1 MIGYALTGSFCTV
14 RRSLAAMRA
23 LAMRGEEIQPFFS
36 ERVFSTDTRFY
47 KASDLI
53 RDVEDI
59 CGRSVVHTVEDAE
72 PYGPHPLDALIIAP
86 CTGNT
91 LSKIARGITDGAV
104 TMVAKAHLRT
114 DGRILLAPASNDL
127 ISQNLSSLA
136 TLVTHRSV
144 YILPML
150 QDDPIKKPYSLISEM
165 ERIVE
170 GYDAMM
176 RGERLRPIFK

>member
-1 MIGYALTGSFCTV
+1 MIGYAITGSFCTV
-14 RRSLAAMRA
+14 RRSLNSMRA
-23 LAMRGEEIQPFFS
+23 LVERGEEVQPFFS
-36 ERVFSTDTRFY
+36 ERVYSTDTRFY
-47 KASDLI
+47 KACDLI
-53 RDVEDI
+53 RDVESI
-59 CGRSVVHTVEDAE
+59 TGRRIIHTVEDAE
-72 PYGPHPLDALIIAP
+72 PYGPHPLDSLIIAP

-114 DGRILLAPASNDL
+114 DGRLLIAAASNDL

-136 TLVTHRSV
+136 ALITHRSV
-144 YILPML
+144 YVLPML
-150 QDDPIKKPYSLISEM
+150 QDDPIKKPYSLVAEM

-176 RGERLRPIFK
+176 RGERLRPIFL

>member
-1 MIGYALTGSFCTV
+1 MVGYALTGSFCTLG
-14 RRSLAAMRA
+14 RSLMGMRA
-23 LAMRGEEIQPFFS
+23 LAERGVELQPFMS
-36 ERVFSTDTRFY
+36 ERVYSTDTRFY
-47 KASDLI
+47 KAAELI
-53 RDVEDI
+53 GEVERI

-114 DGRILLAPASNDL
+114 DGRVLIAPASNDL

-136 TLVTHRSV
+136 SLVTHRSV
-144 YILPML
+144 YILPMR
-150 QDDPIKKPYSLISEM
+150 QDDPQKKPYSLVAEL
-165 ERIVE
+165 ERLVE
-170 GYDAMM
+170 GYDAML
-176 RGERLRPIFK
+176 RGERLRPIFL

>member
-1 MIGYALTGSFCTV
+1 
-14 RRSLAAMRA
+14 MRA
-23 LAMRGEEIQPFFS
+23 LASRGEQIQPFLS
-36 ERVFSTDTRFY
+36 ERVYSTDTRFY
-47 KASDLI
+47 KAADLV
-53 RDVEDI
+53 RDVEEI
-59 CGRSVVHTVEDAE
+59 CRRSVVHTVEDAE

-91 LSKIARGITDGAV
+91 LSKIARGITDGTV

-114 DGRILLAPASNDL
+114 DGRMLLAPASNDL
-127 ISQNLSSLA
+127 ISQNLASLA
-136 TLVTHRSV
+136 ALMTHRSV

-150 QDDPIKKPYSLISEM
+150 QDDPIKKPYSLVAEM